1 MLTGRPGDRTRKV
14 AMNDWTRAQG
24 PSGAQPRPDDVR
36 YESTT
41 TYDKAEL
48 LAMAEAADAP
58 LDVLRALREL
68 APQARFEYL
77 AELWAPRPEVRRR

>member
-1 MLTGRPGDRTRKV
+1 MCEP
-14 AMNDWTRAQG
+14 M
-24 PSGAQPRPDDVR
+24 
-36 YESTT
+36 T
-41 TYDKAEL
+41 TYGNAEL

-68 APQARFEYL
+68 EPQAQFRYL

>member
-1 MLTGRPGDRTRKV
+1 MNNCSGPYQYGSAEPRREDVMHETTR
-14 AMNDWTRAQG
+14 
-24 PSGAQPRPDDVR
+24 
-36 YESTT
+36 

-68 APQARFEYL
+68 APQARFHYL
-77 AELWAPRPEVRRR
+77 AALWAPGPEVPRR